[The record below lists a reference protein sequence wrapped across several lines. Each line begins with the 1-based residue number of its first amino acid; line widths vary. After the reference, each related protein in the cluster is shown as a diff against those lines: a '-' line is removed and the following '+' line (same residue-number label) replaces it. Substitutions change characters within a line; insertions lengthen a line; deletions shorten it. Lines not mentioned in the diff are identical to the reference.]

1 MQKTFKRKGRC
12 RLEVAKLAASLSL
25 FVLACAGNF
34 TAEEKTPSTDVREQA
49 WSVLMEGL
57 RHDHASHR
65 AVAVQALSL
74 MAGNRPAVQLA
85 THALDDK
92 NFHVR
97 TAAAMSLGQLHA
109 SSAIPALHKALDDPE
124 ISVVLAAT
132 QSLYML
138 KDKTAYDVYYAI
150 LMKDRKSSNSLMQA
164 QLDRLKD
171 PKQMMQLGFQEGV
184 GFVPFGGMGYEAFRE
199 ITHGSGS
206 SVRAAAARFLASDPD
221 QISEDALVQAAVVD
235 NNEEVRLA
243 SLDALA
249 QRGDPRVIGRL
260 AKNLNE
266 DKSAVRY
273 RTAAVILHLSRL
285 GKRKTK

>member
-1 MQKTFKRKGRC
+1 
-12 RLEVAKLAASLSL
+12 
-25 FVLACAGNF
+25 
-34 TAEEKTPSTDVREQA
+34 
-49 WSVLMEGL
+49 
-57 RHDHASHR
+57 
-65 AVAVQALSL
+65 
-74 MAGNRPAVQLA
+74 
-85 THALDDK
+85 
-92 NFHVR
+92 
-97 TAAAMSLGQLHA
+97 
-109 SSAIPALHKALDDPE
+109 
-124 ISVVLAAT
+124 
-132 QSLYML
+132 
-138 KDKTAYDVYYAI
+138 
-150 LMKDRKSSNSLMQA
+150 
-164 QLDRLKD
+164 
-171 PKQMMQLGFQEGV
+171 
-184 GFVPFGGMGYEAFRE
+184 MGYEAFRE
-199 ITHGSGS
+199 ITHGSGP